1 MGAIGAIA
9 GGVIQK
15 AVGSLAGGAAGGSG
29 GEGGPKDILKMLA
42 QLINGAKGTAGGN

>member
-15 AVGSLAGGAAGGSG
+15 AVGSLAGGAAGEKSG
-29 GEGGPKDILKMLA
+29 GGPKDILKMLV
-42 QLINGAKGTAGGN
+42 QLLNGAKGTAGGN